1 MGQKHYASVQRVFW
15 IAVIGI
21 MFILE
26 MGCANMQQKPSER
39 SPVEAETTW
48 RENQLSRA
56 RQLLSE
62 VEHSPSANL
71 EELRNKLREAQGKTA
86 SVLEVNPNDA
96 EARELAGR
104 IEQLLSK
111 LSFRPHDDHPWVAEA
126 EATLNR
132 LAALIKGNG
141 PRSEVEALHTHLCR
155 LAKRIEKYKPVEAAR
170 FQQKAEEL
178 WELYTSNLKKT
189 GQDCSKLDF
198 LGPSCAEELIMDL
211 PEVKSLAEQI
221 SKHKEVRP
229 IIIVEDEPNPNAK
242 PGTEEA
248 AFRVYFGEDHGTHT
262 VRVLT
267 FSVDARTRNIF
278 VYNDA
283 LSERIPY
290 EEWKKKKK

>member
-1 MGQKHYASVQRVFW
+1 MGKKTYASVQRLFL
-15 IAVIGI
+15 IAAIGI

-26 MGCANMQQKPSER
+26 MGCANVQQKSVER
-39 SPVEAETTW
+39 SPVEAEITW

-71 EELRNKLREAQGKTA
+71 DELRNKLREAQAKTA
-86 SVLEVNPNDA
+86 SVLEVNPNDS
-96 EARELAGR
+96 EARELADR

-141 PRSEVEALHTHLCR
+141 PRSEIEGLYTHLCK
-155 LAKRIEKYKPVEAAR
+155 LAKRIEKNKPAEAAK
-170 FQQKAEEL
+170 FQQRAEEL
-178 WELYTSNLKKT
+178 WELYASNLTMT
-189 GQDCSKLDF
+189 GQDCSEIDF
-198 LGPSCAEELIMDL
+198 LTPSCAEELIMDL
-211 PEVKSLAEQI
+211 PEVESLAEQI
-221 SKHKEVRP
+221 SKHKGVSP
-229 IIIVEDEPNPNAK
+229 IIMVEAEPDLNAE

-267 FSVDARTRNIF
+267 FSLDAQARKIF

-283 LSERIPY
+283 LSERIPF
-290 EEWKKKKK
+290 EEWKNKKK